1 MTTTYVPPCESIKT
15 RSDRMTDAV
24 RIRQAIEFYVIRQ
37 HVNALFAAGYTL
49 KIDYMVDEENEG
61 GDPAPTF
68 STWDEI
74 KPHLMACDEENLLC
88 FKGDARTSSVKLV
101 YGNDGPDVVA
111 DYGMSLEPIIGSLSE
126 FDDPTDL
133 IVAALLK

>member
-15 RSDRMTDAV
+15 PARNLTDPV
-24 RIRQAIEFYVIRQ
+24 R
-37 HVNALFAAGYTL
+37 
-49 KIDYMVDEENEG
+49 
-61 GDPAPTF
+61 TF

-88 FKGDARTSSVKLV
+88 VKDGKTSFVNLV
-101 YGNDGPDVVA
+101 YGNDGPTVVA